1 MSYSRNWEQDYTYE
15 DFGDTDYLVTDK
27 RGYDSVINYLLG
39 EIDTQLVLTEHKVS
53 EINRSKEMVTVVT
66 EKGSF
71 TGYHVIVTASLGVLN
86 SGMISF
92 DPPLP
97 DRKV

>member
-1 MSYSRNWEQDYTYE
+1 
-15 DFGDTDYLVTDK
+15 
-27 RGYDSVINYLLG
+27 
-39 EIDTQLVLTEHKVS
+39 
-53 EINRSKEMVTVVT
+53 MVKVVT